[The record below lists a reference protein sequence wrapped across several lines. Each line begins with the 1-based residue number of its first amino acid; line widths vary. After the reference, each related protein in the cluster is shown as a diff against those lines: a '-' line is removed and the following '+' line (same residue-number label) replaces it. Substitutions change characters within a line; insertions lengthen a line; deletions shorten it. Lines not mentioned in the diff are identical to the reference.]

1 MPEVDPRNLFL
12 MSTPGDSKAVMSM
25 DYFWG
30 NTSVEYGKLMMAS
43 NRRIM

>member
-1 MPEVDPRNLFL
+1 MPGVDPRNLL
-12 MSTPGDSKAVMSM
+12 LISTPGDSKAVISM

-30 NTSVEYGKLMMAS
+30 NTSVEYGKLVMAS